1 MELYERE
8 FFIAKIFRGYIKHKV
23 DKDIYIYINPPSLE
37 EYIESQEVLMEAY
50 EEATEEGVMSPDE
63 CLSFMMDNGI
73 WGIEKEKEIKELES
87 GIEKLKV
94 KVFKSF
100 FSSEK
105 REEARGLL
113 NRSKERLAVLHH
125 LQHSYDHVTTVG
137 VATYAKNAWVIENCT
152 TYKDGSLYDWKHMD
166 IQKAMSIQNNSIIS
180 EETIRELA
188 NSHPWQGYWALKGEG
203 ENIFRKHPLEMTFN
217 QHHIVSWAG
226 AYSNVHESMECPV
239 KAVIEDNDA
248 FDGWMID
255 QRETREKDK
264 GEKFGEKLTEKH
276 KDANEVFVF
285 APTKE
290 DAERVDEL
298 NDPAAQMVKRQR
310 MYQVDTNA
318 GVEYQQFNDVKRTLV
333 ETSHEMQKNRNK

>member
-1 MELYERE
+1 
-8 FFIAKIFRGYIKHKV
+8 
-23 DKDIYIYINPPSLE
+23 
-37 EYIESQEVLMEAY
+37 
-50 EEATEEGVMSPDE
+50 
-63 CLSFMMDNGI
+63 
-73 WGIEKEKEIKELES
+73 
-87 GIEKLKV
+87 
-94 KVFKSF
+94 
-100 FSSEK
+100 
-105 REEARGLL
+105 
-113 NRSKERLAVLHH
+113 
-125 LQHSYDHVTTVG
+125 
-137 VATYAKNAWVIENCT
+137 
-152 TYKDGSLYDWKHMD
+152 
-166 IQKAMSIQNNSIIS
+166 
-180 EETIRELA
+180 
-188 NSHPWQGYWALKGEG
+188 
-203 ENIFRKHPLEMTFN
+203 MTFN

-310 MYQVDTNA
+310 MHQVDTNA